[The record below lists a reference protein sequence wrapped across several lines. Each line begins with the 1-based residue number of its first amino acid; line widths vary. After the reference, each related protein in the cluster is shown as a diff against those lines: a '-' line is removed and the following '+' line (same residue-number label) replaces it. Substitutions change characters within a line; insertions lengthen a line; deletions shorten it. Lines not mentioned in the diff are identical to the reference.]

1 MPTTLTNRSAS
12 VRVAL
17 TPRDLAIFAT
27 LAQARFLTA
36 AALEWLHFPDRRP
49 LWEADMQM
57 RMQTACTE
65 PYRIGRSVYR
75 RLHLL
80 VSAGYLYRLVRPTAR
95 LGNGGGREPDLYA
108 LSELGADA
116 LAMEQDD
123 PIDRASQFRQRP
135 WSQMT
140 TNHAAE
146 IGDVYAALRVKI
158 ASMPGLAMEGWQH
171 DVQLSRAYDQVTVTR
186 PRSGRME
193 RVVLPVVPDGTFV
206 LVHPQG
212 RMRVF
217 IEVDRGT
224 RRTETWRDKIVAY
237 QTYHG
242 SPALQSR
249 YRTAQFLVLAVAPS
263 TVQQRRLMNATAA
276 VLGGA
281 SARYL
286 FALRESVHPLRI
298 GAEWRKITGVTRTPI
313 AAEGVGRMSERV
325 EAMIGQH
332 TFLQ

>member
-1 MPTTLTNRSAS
+1 MPTTLTNASAL

-17 TPRDLAIFAT
+17 TPRDLAIFQT
-27 LAQARFLTA
+27 LADARFLTA
-36 AALEWLHFPDRRP
+36 AAIEWLHFPDRRP
-49 LWEADMQM
+49 VWEADMQA

-80 VSAGYLYRLVRPTAR
+80 VSAGYLYRLVRPIAR
-95 LGNGGGREPDLYA
+95 LGHGGGREPDLYA
-108 LSELGADA
+108 LSERGADA
-116 LAMEQDD
+116 VAMEQDD
-123 PIDRASQFRQRP
+123 PIDRASEFRQRP
-135 WSQMT
+135 WSHMT

-186 PRSGRME
+186 PLNGRME

-206 LVHPQG
+206 LVHPRG

-217 IEVDRGT
+217 LEVDRGT
-224 RRTETWRDKIVAY
+224 RRTETWREKIMAY
-237 QTYHG
+237 QAYHG
-242 SPALQSR
+242 SPALHTR
-249 YRTAQFLVLAVAPS
+249 YGTQQFLVLAIAPS

-276 VLGGA
+276 VVGGA
-281 SARYL
+281 SPRYL
-286 FALRESVHPLRI
+286 FTLRAAVHPLRI
-298 GAEWRKITGVTRTPI
+298 GAEWRRIAGITRTPV
-313 AAEGVGRMSERV
+313 AVEGVGRMHERV
-325 EAMIGQH
+325 EAVTEPHI
-332 TFLQ
+332 FLQ